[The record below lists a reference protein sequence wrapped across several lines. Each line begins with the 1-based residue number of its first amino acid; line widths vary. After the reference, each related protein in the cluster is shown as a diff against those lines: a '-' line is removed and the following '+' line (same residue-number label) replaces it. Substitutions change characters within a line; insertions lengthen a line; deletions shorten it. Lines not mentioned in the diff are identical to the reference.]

1 METSIVR
8 RTLMVVALLF
18 GSMHLA
24 DGARA
29 DGTPAKCIA
38 PAKPGGGYD
47 VTCRIAGAIL
57 KDAGLGPVRIAYMP
71 GGIGAVAFNAMVAQT
86 PGDGDA
92 IVAFSS
98 GALLNIATGRFGKY
112 GIEDVEWLAAVG
124 IDHGMIAVSADSPYR
139 SLNDLV
145 AAMRA
150 TPRKV
155 LFGAGGSIGSQDWMK
170 AALLARRAGVDRGAL
185 RYVAF
190 EGGGEAMA
198 ALLAGHV
205 QVVSGDIAEALG
217 LIDTGRIR
225 VLAVLSQERLPG
237 RLATIPTAREQG
249 VDLQWPIL
257 RGFYM
262 GAQVADA
269 DLRRWRGAFARAAT
283 HPDYERT
290 VQAHGM
296 VPIAISGPELD
307 AYVRKDV
314 ARYQRLAREFG
325 LPK

>member
-1 METSIVR
+1 
-8 RTLMVVALLF
+8 MVAAVLF
-18 GSMHLA
+18 CSMHLA
-24 DGARA
+24 EGARA
-29 DGTPAKCIA
+29 EETRAAGDHARCIA
-38 PAKPGGGYD
+38 PAKPGGGYE
-47 VTCRIAGAIL
+47 VTCRIASAVL
-57 KDAGLGPVRIAYMP
+57 EDAGLGPIRIAYMP

-112 GIEDVEWLAAVG
+112 GPDDVQWLAAIG
-124 IDHGMIAVSADSPYR
+124 IDHGMIAVGANSPYR
-139 SLNDLV
+139 TLGDLV
-145 AAMRA
+145 AAMKA
-150 TPRKV
+150 APRKV

-170 AALLARRAGVDRGAL
+170 AALLARRAGVERGAL

-205 QVVSGDIAEALG
+205 QAVSGDIAEALE
-217 LIDTGRIR
+217 LIDANRIR
-225 VLAVLSQERLPG
+225 VLAVLSAERLPG
-237 RLATIPTAREQG
+237 RLASIPTAREQG

-257 RGFYM
+257 RGVYM
-262 GAQVADA
+262 GPKVAQA
-269 DLRRWRGAFARAAT
+269 DLRRWRAAFAKAAARS
-283 HPDYERT
+283 DYGTT

-296 VPIAISGPELD
+296 VPIALAGADLD
-307 AYVRKDV
+307 AYVSKDV
-314 ARYQRLAREFG
+314 LRYRELAREFG